1 MSLAEAKRKV
11 LEKLWE
17 EGKPMELKD
26 VAQKAGL
33 KIAATNMHLLGLRK
47 TGHVSSPQ
55 HGRYMITDLGK
66 EALGLP
72 KIDQA
77 HASKILG
84 HVPND
89 KAFHFYTGL
98 HQYLGVHANSLAD
111 FLEKVEKI
119 GIKSVEFHISRK
131 DFENWFRSLGDIE
144 LARRMTLIHGTNLHG
159 EELRKRILEV
169 TKHRLEELKRLVTA

>member
-17 EGKPMELKD
+17 EGRQMELKE

-33 KIAATNMHLLGLRK
+33 KVAATNMHLLRLRK

-55 HGRYMITDLGK
+55 HGHYAITNLGK

-72 KIDQA
+72 KVDKAQ
-77 HASKILG
+77 ASKILG
-84 HVPND
+84 HLPNG

-111 FLEKVEKI
+111 FLDKVEKVNV
-119 GIKSVEFHISRK
+119 KSVEFHVSRR
-131 DFENWFRSLGDIE
+131 DFENWFGSLGDME
-144 LARRMTLIHGTNLHG
+144 LARRMTLILSANLHG
-159 EELRKRILEV
+159 EELRKKVLEA
-169 TKHRLEELKRLVTA
+169 TKHRLEELKRLQ